1 MLQCR
6 VEVFK
11 MTVDFPVLF
20 IAGFLIFFM
29 GCFFFT
35 YYAILWFENESRK
48 EDEELGKIL
57 RLPNRAGQKPF
68 SSATGAEEELSERKK
83 VA

>member
-1 MLQCR
+1 MAL
-6 VEVFK
+6 
-11 MTVDFPVLF
+11 DFPVLF

-29 GCFFFT
+29 GGFFFT

-48 EDEELGKIL
+48 DDEELGKVL
-57 RLPNRAGQKPF
+57 KLPNRGGQKPF
-68 SSATGAEEELSERKK
+68 SSAAEEDLSERKK

>member
-1 MLQCR
+1 MLQYG
-6 VEVFK
+6 VEVYR
-11 MTVDFPVLF
+11 MTMDFPVLF

-29 GCFFFT
+29 GGFFFT

-57 RLPNRAGQKPF
+57 KLPNRAGQKPF